1 MFTAVVSEVPVV
13 VIDHGDA
20 RAHEAGDG
28 EDGDAG
34 AEREGGVGVAEIIEV
49 AQRLDRSRFL
59 SGLPVAAAVAAEVDP
74 TA

>member
-34 AEREGGVGVAEIIEV
+34 AEREGGVGAAEIIEV
-49 AQRLDRSRFL
+49 AQRRSQPL
-59 SGLPVAAAVAAEVDP
+59 SERASQWRRP
-74 TA
+74 